1 MADRNEPCND
11 SPASQATDETD
22 CSVRQTGRT
31 IGLALLGAAV
41 LIPAVCFYLSKYFA
55 DQGRAT
61 FRRHRPSQRDGS
73 RFTES
78 HRAPE
83 RIRIPIT
90 EEAGRIDREPS
101 VPAPTTEATPPEQ
114 TETQTAPFVGST
126 ERDKFH
132 IPACRWA
139 RQIQEAHRISFETRE
154 AALEKGYAPCGSCK
168 P

>member
-1 MADRNEPCND
+1 MADRNEPCD
-11 SPASQATDETD
+11 GSPISQATDETD
-22 CSVRQTGRT
+22 CSARQTGRT
-31 IGLALLGAAV
+31 LGLALLGAAV

-61 FRRHRPSQRDGS
+61 LRRRRPSQRDDS
-73 RFTES
+73 RVTES
-78 HRAPE
+78 HRAQE
-83 RIRIPIT
+83 RIRIPIS
-90 EEAGRIDREPS
+90 EASPEIGGEPD
-101 VPAPTTEATPPEQ
+101 VPAPITEAAPPEQ
-114 TETQTAPFVGST
+114 TEAPAAPFVGST

-139 RQIQEAHRISFETRE
+139 RQIQAAHRISFETRA

>member
-1 MADRNEPCND
+1 MAIRNEPYD
-11 SPASQATDETD
+11 GTPMSQATDETGH
-22 CSVRQTGRT
+22 SVRQTGRT
-31 IGLALLGAAV
+31 IGLALLGAAF

-61 FRRHRPSQRDGS
+61 FRRHRPSQRDDS
-73 RFTES
+73 RFTGS

-83 RIRIPIT
+83 PIHIPIR
-90 EEAGRIDREPS
+90 EGALEIDEGID
-101 VPAPTTEATPPEQ
+101 VPAPTAEAGPPEQ
-114 TETQTAPFVGST
+114 TEAPAAPFVGST

-139 RQIQEAHRISFETRE
+139 RQIQADHRISFETRA